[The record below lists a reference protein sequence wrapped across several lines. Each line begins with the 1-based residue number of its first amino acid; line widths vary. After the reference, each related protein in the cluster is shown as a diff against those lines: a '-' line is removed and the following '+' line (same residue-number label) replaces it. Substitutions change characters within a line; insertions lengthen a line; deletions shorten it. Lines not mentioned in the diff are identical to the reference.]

1 MPSPILSAALQ
12 GLVLGFGLIV
22 AIGAQNA
29 YVLRCGLARRHVLPV
44 VLLCACSD
52 AVLIA
57 AGCFG
62 LGTLIGGSPVLL
74 RLVAAGGAAF
84 LAWYGVQALRR
95 SLAPGALDAAAAVPA
110 SRTAALAAAAAFTW
124 LNPHVFLDTVVL
136 VGGISAQ
143 FQGTDRLSFALGA
156 ATASFVW
163 FVLLGFGA
171 RILTP
176 LFARPAAWR
185 ILDFLIALIMFAIA
199 SPLALQA
206 WQG

>member
-1 MPSPILSAALQ
+1 MLSSFLSAALQ
-12 GLVLGFGLIV
+12 GLALGFALIV

-29 YVLRCGLARRHVLPV
+29 YVLRCGLARRHVLRV

-57 AGCFG
+57 AGCLG
-62 LGTLIGGSPVLL
+62 LGTLIGGAPGLL
-74 RLVAAGGAAF
+74 RLVAGGGAAF
-84 LAWYGVQALRR
+84 LAWYGIQALRR
-95 SLAPGALDAAAAVPA
+95 SLVPGTLDAAAAVPA
-110 SRTAALAAAAAFTW
+110 SRSAALAAAAAFTW

-143 FQGTDRLSFALGA
+143 FQGKDRASFALGA
-156 ATASFVW
+156 AASSFVW
-163 FVLLGFGA
+163 FSLLGFGA
-171 RILTP
+171 RVLTP